1 MLIIKPAPRAPM
13 SFVSA
18 INTFCVRLWCELCC
32 IGEAA
37 LALALA
43 AIAGPGCSAAP
54 RAALSLQPATRRLA
68 VIRR

>member
-18 INTFCVRLWCELCC
+18 INTICARLWCELCC
-32 IGEAA
+32 ISEAA
-37 LALALA
+37 RALAFA
-43 AIAGPGCSAAP
+43 VIAGPGYLAAP
-54 RAALSLQPATRRLA
+54 RAALSRQPATRRSA